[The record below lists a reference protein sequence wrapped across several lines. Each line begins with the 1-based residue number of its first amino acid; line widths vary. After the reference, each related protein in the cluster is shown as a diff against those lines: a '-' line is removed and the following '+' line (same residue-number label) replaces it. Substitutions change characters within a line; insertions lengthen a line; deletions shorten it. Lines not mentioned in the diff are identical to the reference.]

1 MGLWRLASL
10 SLQGRPGG
18 RSPKEGR
25 GWSPKARRLE
35 PQGSPKEEPVLQ
47 IVAGG
52 LFPREGQSCLYACL
66 PLVA

>member
-1 MGLWRLASL
+1 MHRE
-10 SLQGRPGG
+10 RKICY
-18 RSPKEGR
+18 KEFAYGIMEA
-25 GWSPKARRLE
+25 GQSDPVGEARRLE